1 MAACYAAA
9 MQSFGDWTLPDEA
22 SAILVAL
29 GAGLLV
35 GVERERRME
44 GDRTQAAAGV
54 RTFSITALLGALA
67 ALSGS
72 PVLLAAAATGVV
84 ALTALSYLKTTS
96 ADLGLTTEIALLA
109 TFATGVL
116 AATNPVL
123 AAAAG
128 VLIVVLLVSRG
139 VLHDFAR
146 RELSDQE
153 LRDGVLLAAA
163 AILVLPILP
172 DRPIDPWQVVNP
184 RLVWKLTVLIM
195 AVDAAGYVAQRVV
208 GARAGLP
215 ISGLLGGFVSSTAV
229 VATMGKRAQADEKVC
244 PSAVAGAALSQVAT
258 VIQLAM
264 VLAVSDAVLLG
275 QLRWPLLAM
284 GLVTAGYGA
293 LMMIRATRGD
303 ATPPPVS
310 GRAFRMR
317 TALMFAGAFVLVM
330 LLVAWLQRTFGA
342 TWALAGVVI
351 GGFADAHSTAASI
364 GSLAAQQ
371 HMSRELAAVGIG
383 LVISTNTL
391 SKLGFARTGGSGYFW
406 RLAPG
411 LALLVAAFWAT
422 WWLVR
427 G

>member
-1 MAACYAAA
+1 
-9 MQSFGDWTLPDEA
+9 MQTFGDWTLPDQA

-29 GAGLLV
+29 GAGLLI

-44 GDRTQAAAGV
+44 GDQTQAAAGV
-54 RTFSITALLGALA
+54 RTFSLTALLGALA

-72 PVLLAAAATGVV
+72 PVLLGAAAIGVI
-84 ALTALSYLKTTS
+84 ALTCLSYLRTRS
-96 ADLGLTTEIALLA
+96 GDPGLTTEIALLA

-116 AATNPVL
+116 AAADPVL

-153 LRDGVLLAAA
+153 LRDAVLLAAA

-172 DRPIDPWQVVNP
+172 DRPVDPWQVVNP

-195 AVDAAGYVAQRVV
+195 TVDAAGYVAQRLV
-208 GARAGLP
+208 GTRAGLP

-229 VATMGKRAQADEKVC
+229 VATMGKRAQADQTVC

-258 VIQLAM
+258 VVQLAL

-284 GLVTAGYGA
+284 GLVATAYGA
-293 LMMIRATRGD
+293 LMMMRATRG
-303 ATPPPVS
+303 AAAPPPVG
-310 GRAFRMR
+310 GRAFRLR

-330 LLVAWLQRTFGA
+330 LLVAWLQRSFGA

-371 HMSRELAAVGIG
+371 QMSRDVAAVGLG
-383 LVISTNTL
+383 LVITTNTL
-391 SKLGFARTGGSGYFW
+391 SKLGFARAGGNGYFW

-411 LALLVAAFWAT
+411 LALLVGAFWTT

-427 G
+427 V